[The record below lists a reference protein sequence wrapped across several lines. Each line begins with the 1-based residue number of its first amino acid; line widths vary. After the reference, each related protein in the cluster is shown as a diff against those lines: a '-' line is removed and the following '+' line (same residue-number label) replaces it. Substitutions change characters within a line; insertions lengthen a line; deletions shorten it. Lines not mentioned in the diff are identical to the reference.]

1 MSCYVRVVAT
11 SKKSATIKFRLIEE
25 DNAMPIGDGSIGIDK
40 DQAFARIAQSIQGC
54 RVIGIAMSEALTS
67 APIRRWISTGRLK
80 AIKTDGQWMIEP
92 TQPNGH

>member
-1 MSCYVRVVAT
+1 
-11 SKKSATIKFRLIEE
+11 
-25 DNAMPIGDGSIGIDK
+25 MPIGDGSIGTDK